1 MMTMYQRKVE
11 RKRSFSHRYASYI
24 FPAPA
29 VITIIVVMAFPLVY
43 VFRMSLQDW
52 FMMSI
57 SPPYF
62 VGMENYHRLLFADP
76 RFLYSVLRT
85 FFFVALAIPAQTVL
99 GLGCGLVFNKQFLG
113 RGLLRLIFIL
123 PMMATPV
130 AIALVWVMI
139 FHPMIG
145 LARYPLDL
153 IGLKFLW
160 IHSSQT
166 VIPALVLVDTWQWT
180 PLIMLIILGGLAAIP
195 QEPYEAALV
204 DGATRWQCFTHVTLP
219 LLRPFIIVAILFRLI
234 DCLKTFD
241 IIYVMTQ
248 GGPGT
253 ASETINIYLFNTA
266 FYWFHMGY
274 ASSMVVIFLA
284 IILGF
289 SLILI
294 RVRRAR

>member
-1 MMTMYQRKVE
+1 MYRKKVE
-11 RKRSFSHRYASYI
+11 IKKSFSHRYAYYI

-29 VITIIVVMAFPLVY
+29 VITLIAVIIFPLIY
-43 VFRMSLQDW
+43 VFRMSFYDW
-52 FMMSI
+52 FMMSKA
-57 SPPYF
+57 PPYF
-62 VGMENYHRLLFADP
+62 VGVKNYYRLLFEDP
-76 RFLYSVLRT
+76 RFWYAVLRT
-85 FFFVALAIPAQTVL
+85 FYFVALAIPLQTIL
-99 GLGCGLVFNKQFLG
+99 GLGCALVFNKQFPG
-113 RGLLRLIFIL
+113 RGLLRIIFIL

-130 AIALVWVMI
+130 AIALIWVMI
-139 FHPMIG
+139 FHPIVG
-145 LARYPLDL
+145 LGRYILSL
-153 IGLKFLW
+153 VGLRSLW
-160 IHSSQT
+160 IHSPKT
-166 VIPALVLVDTWQWT
+166 VIPTLVLVDTWQWT

-204 DGATRWQCFTHVTLP
+204 DGATRWQRFIYVTLP

-274 ASSMVVIFLA
+274 ASSIVVIFLA
-284 IILGF
+284 IIMGF

-294 RVRRAR
+294 RVRRAK

>member
-1 MMTMYQRKVE
+1 MRAYQRKVG
-11 RKRSFSHRYASYI
+11 RKKSFSYKYAPYI

-29 VITIIVVMAFPLVY
+29 VVTIIVIMAFPLVY
-43 VFRMSLQDW
+43 VFRMGFQDW
-52 FMMSI
+52 FMMSK

-62 VGMENYHRLLFADP
+62 VGIENYYRLLFADP
-76 RFLYSVLRT
+76 RFLYAVLRT
-85 FFFVALAIPAQTVL
+85 FYFVALSVPLQTIL
-99 GLGCGLVFNKQFLG
+99 GLGCALVFNKQFLG
-113 RGLLRLIFIL
+113 RGLLRVIFIL

-130 AIALVWVMI
+130 AIALIWVMI
-139 FHPMIG
+139 FHPIVG
-145 LARYPLDL
+145 LGRYVLSL
-153 IGLKFLW
+153 VGLRSLW

-166 VIPALVLVDTWQWT
+166 VIPSLVLVDTWQWT

-204 DGATRWQCFTHVTLP
+204 DGATWWQRFIYVTLP

-274 ASSMVVIFLA
+274 ASSIVVIFLA
-284 IILGF
+284 IIMGF

-294 RVRRAR
+294 RVRRVK